1 LWLTLGGGF
10 GWLTGRLRL
19 SGDNLTSIE
28 LITAV
33 GRHVVCSEDSH
44 ADLFWGWH
52 TPKPADPRGD
62 IAAR

>member
-19 SGDNLTSIE
+19 SCDNLTSIE

-44 ADLFWGWH
+44 ADLFWG
-52 TPKPADPRGD
+52 
-62 IAAR
+62 